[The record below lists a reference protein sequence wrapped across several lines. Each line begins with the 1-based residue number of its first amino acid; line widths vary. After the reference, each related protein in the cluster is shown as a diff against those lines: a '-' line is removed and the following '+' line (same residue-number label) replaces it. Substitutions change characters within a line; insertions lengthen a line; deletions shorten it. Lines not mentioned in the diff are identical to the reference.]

1 MFGKKMIASAYL
13 AKQMQA
19 FLDERNA
26 EGLLVYLQRLSN
38 AARRSADAL
47 LGESLLVE
55 IEEEAFWLFFYEM
68 VRRAP
73 KAYLGTFL
81 KAAAARLAKGQLNV
95 ANTLFLKFAAEEAT
109 PIDRTKCLDALLPL
123 IKQPEDAERVLDAF
137 FCKEQK
143 TAPGRALALLKVPTD
158 ACNYLLFKTMKQ
170 TDDLV
175 LVRKV
180 CLRLLQRGGG
190 ASFNLAGILAG
201 YFGIQSLPAAFSL
214 KIEPYQYSHLEE
226 SYGNFLKYLRQ

>member
-19 FLDERNA
+19 FLEERNA
-26 EGLLVYLQRLSN
+26 EGLLAYLQRLSN

-47 LGESLLVE
+47 LGERLLID
-55 IEEEAFWLFFYEM
+55 IEEEAFWLFFSEM

-81 KAAAARLAKGQLNV
+81 KAAAVRLAKGQLN
-95 ANTLFLKFAAEEAT
+95 AADPLFLKFAAEDAT

-123 IKQPEDAERVLDAF
+123 FQAPEEAERVLDAF

-143 TAPGRALALLKVPTD
+143 SAPGRALALLKVPTD

-180 CLRLLQRGGG
+180 CLRLLQRGGS

>member
-26 EGLLVYLQRLSN
+26 EGLLAYMQRLSN

-81 KAAAARLAKGQLNV
+81 KAAAARLPKGHLNV
-95 ANTLFLKFAAEEAT
+95 ADPLFLKFAAEDAT
-109 PIDRTKCLDALLPL
+109 PIDRTKCLDTLLPL
-123 IKQPEDAERVLDAF
+123 LQTPDEAERVLDAF
-137 FCKEQK
+137 FCKEPK

>member
-26 EGLLVYLQRLSN
+26 EGLLAYLQRLSN

-47 LGESLLVE
+47 LGERLLID
-55 IEEEAFWLFFYEM
+55 IEEEAFWLFFSEM
-68 VRRAP
+68 VRHAP

-81 KAAAARLAKGQLNV
+81 KAAAVRLAKGQLN
-95 ANTLFLKFAAEEAT
+95 AADPLFLKFAAEDAT
-109 PIDRTKCLDALLPL
+109 PIDRTKSLDALLPL
-123 IKQPEDAERVLDAF
+123 LQAPEEAERVLDAF

-201 YFGIQSLPAAFSL
+201 YFGIHSLPAAFSL

>member
-1 MFGKKMIASAYL
+1 MIASAYL

-26 EGLLVYLQRLSN
+26 EGLLAYLQRLSN
-38 AARRSADAL
+38 AARRSAAAL
-47 LGESLLVE
+47 LRERLLGGAE
-55 IEEEAFWLFFYEM
+55 GAAYRLYSAEM

-81 KAAAARLAKGQLNV
+81 KAAAARLPKGHLNV
-95 ANTLFLKFAAEEAT
+95 ANPLFLKFAAEDAT

>member
-26 EGLLVYLQRLSN
+26 EGLLAYMQRLSN

-47 LGESLLVE
+47 LGERLLIDV
-55 IEEEAFWLFFYEM
+55 EEEAFWLFFSEM

-81 KAAAARLAKGQLNV
+81 KAAAARLPKGQLNA
-95 ANTLFLKFAAEEAT
+95 ANPLFLKFAAEEAT

-143 TAPGRALALLKVPTD
+143 SAPGRALALLKVPTD

-180 CLRLLQRGGG
+180 CLRLLQRGGS

>member
-1 MFGKKMIASAYL
+1 MIASAYL

-26 EGLLVYLQRLSN
+26 EGLLAYLQRLSN
-38 AARRSADAL
+38 AARRSADTL

-55 IEEEAFWLFFYEM
+55 IEEEAFWLFFSEM

-81 KAAAARLAKGQLNV
+81 KAAAARLPKGHLNA
-95 ANTLFLKFAAEEAT
+95 ANPLFLKFAAEDAT

-143 TAPGRALALLKVPTD
+143 TAPGRALVLLKVPTD
-158 ACNYLLFKTMKQ
+158 ACNYLLFKTM
-170 TDDLV
+170 
-175 LVRKV
+175 
-180 CLRLLQRGGG
+180 
-190 ASFNLAGILAG
+190 
-201 YFGIQSLPAAFSL
+201 
-214 KIEPYQYSHLEE
+214 
-226 SYGNFLKYLRQ
+226 

>member
-1 MFGKKMIASAYL
+1 MIASAYL

-26 EGLLVYLQRLSN
+26 EGLLAYLQRLSN

-47 LGESLLVE
+47 LGERLLIDV
-55 IEEEAFWLFFYEM
+55 EEEAFWLFFSEM
-68 VRRAP
+68 VRRSP

-81 KAAAARLAKGQLNV
+81 KAAAARLPKGHLNV
-95 ANTLFLKFAAEEAT
+95 ANPLFLKFAAEEAT

-123 IKQPEDAERVLDAF
+123 LQAPEEAERVLDAF

-175 LVRKV
+175 PVSYTH
-180 CLRLLQRGGG
+180 LR
-190 ASFNLAGILAG
+190 AH
-201 YFGIQSLPAAFSL
+201 
-214 KIEPYQYSHLEE
+214 ET
-226 SYGNFLKYLRQ
+226 